1 MFLQYS
7 ASKYQCT
14 FNAEVHIELAVH
26 ALCQLLTAPS
36 RNQDIPSSLKEKYK
50 YIIFQNLWVVSYK

>member
-1 MFLQYS
+1 MLFQYS

-26 ALCQLLTAPS
+26 ALHQLLTAPS
-36 RNQDIPSSLKEKYK
+36 RNQDTPYSLKEKYK
-50 YIIFQNLWVVSYK
+50 YIGFQKLWAVSYQ